1 MLAAASPPSP
11 CLPSSS
17 LLDNPHHQQHSEV
30 PVYQRGVQG
39 NIRPRLASSPSSPNH
54 PSSAALFLF
63 SPPPAAL
70 LDASSLQRPTV
81 SLQAPATRAS
91 TPASRMA
98 AQLSGFTSFSFYLII
113 NLLIFLT
120 TPRPPLLS
128 QVTRRCQPRC
138 RTFHRE
144 SWEETRAGG
153 WSRLWMCREGRE
165 GLIKLLY
172 SQAWFL
178 SCCCHTMKVIW
189 SVPPHLT
196 LFCGGGCTE
205 RECAAS
211 LGICPCPWC
220 WCALLW

>member
-1 MLAAASPPSP
+1 MMLAAASPPSP

-17 LLDNPHHQQHSEV
+17 LLDNPHHQQHSDV

-128 QVTRRCQPRC
+128 QVTRRCQLRC

-172 SQAWFL
+172 SQA
-178 SCCCHTMKVIW
+178 
-189 SVPPHLT
+189 
-196 LFCGGGCTE
+196 
-205 RECAAS
+205 
-211 LGICPCPWC
+211 
-220 WCALLW
+220 